1 MRLLIGYDD
10 TEQLRLEGGVTNPL
24 CDLYTTEQGGRG
36 QAAAGIRKH
45 PEPEVSAN
53 PLCHRP
59 RVGYLLD
66 FLRRRLVGGRQQP
79 PRLQPHDRGGQAE
92 KIPDYP
98 L

>member
-24 CDLYTTEQGGRG
+24 CNLYTTEQGGRR
-36 QAAAGIRKH
+36 QTAARIRKH
-45 PEPEVSAN
+45 PEPEVAAN

-66 FLRRRLVGGRQQP
+66 FLRRGLLWSRQ
-79 PRLQPHDRGGQAE
+79 
-92 KIPDYP
+92 
-98 L
+98 